1 MCENFVQV
9 ISYLLDNTKIE
20 VNAQNSN
27 GFTALDVLSHST
39 RDLRGLDIKESL
51 QIAGAPR
58 IINKAPSVMFDR
70 DTVQVSTTM
79 QPMMSKRRSLRQL
92 VFKPKKK
99 EVDWLDRKRNSLMI
113 VASLIATVAFQ
124 AAINPPGGAWPSDYL
139 KDANG
144 NPVAKPHRAGQSVMA
159 DTEHRHYGQFM
170 IFNTLA
176 VLSSLSIILL
186 LVSGLPIKRR
196 RWMWVQMVIMWIAMT
211 ALTGTYFMGLIY
223 ITPEQHRRGYL
234 YHVTGVSVF
243 IWMSMMAIVFLG
255 NVLRAIIYLLR
266 KYGCMKQKPTDDS
279 LYEDYDDL

>member
-9 ISYLLDNTKIE
+9 INYLLDNTNIE

-27 GFTALDVLSHST
+27 GCTALDVLSHST
-39 RDLRGLDIKESL
+39 RDLRDLDIKESL

-58 IINKAPSVMFDR
+58 KINKAPSVMFDQ
-70 DTVQVSTTM
+70 DTVQVSTSM
-79 QPMMSKRRSLRQL
+79 QSLMSKRRSLRQL

-99 EVDWLDRKRNSLMI
+99 EVDWLGRKRNSLMI

-124 AAINPPGGAWPSDYL
+124 SAINPPGGAWQSDYL
-139 KDANG
+139 EDANG
-144 NPVAKPHRAGQSVMA
+144 NPADKPHRAGQSVMA
-159 DTEHRHYGQFM
+159 DTEHQHYGQFM

-176 VLSSLSIILL
+176 FLSSLSIILL

-211 ALTGTYFMGLIY
+211 ALTATYFMGLIFM
-223 ITPEQHRRGYL
+223 TPEEHRRGYL

-243 IWMSMMAIVFLG
+243 IWMSMMGIVFLG